1 MATPPTSP
9 LYYSA
14 NAALIRRMVA
24 LEQSVSLR
32 FGAVR
37 AVLNDVSNNPADIS
51 GLLTDMGTNA
61 IVEFEVAS
69 AVSEVAQTDFIKVNI
84 TDEQL
89 LTINPQAG
97 DVMRF
102 VNKTLPGDTLSNE
115 WYGIIQLNFG
125 SAGPKFHLSPQ
136 ESLKIVYSNNKWA
149 VATGL

>member
-1 MATPPTSP
+1 MAAPPTS

-14 NAALIRRMVA
+14 SAALIRRMVA
-24 LEQSVSLR
+24 IEQSVSLR
-32 FGAVR
+32 FGAVF

-51 GLLTDMGTNA
+51 GLLTDMSTNA
-61 IVEFEVAS
+61 IVQIQVAYAISSTVLSEFV
-69 AVSEVAQTDFIKVNI
+69 KVNI

-89 LTINPQAG
+89 LNINPQEG

-125 SAGPKFHLSPQ
+125 STGPKFHISPQ
-136 ESLKIVYSNNKWA
+136 ESLKIVYSNSKWA